1 MEEKREILEESAGTM
16 NTESGSKM
24 TLQQAYDALYHRYQN
39 LEGALKRQMEENGR
53 MREVMNQVDMTGLMF
68 RELEMKMGLL
78 EMTRK
83 HTKFFKEE
91 FVRKLVYDIEYIVG
105 GTFRWGKPKMMKS
118 EESKGTDEAL
128 GGKEEISETGDV
140 AEEK

>member
-1 MEEKREILEESAGTM
+1 MEEKREILEESAGVM
-16 NTESGSKM
+16 NTESGSEM
-24 TLQQAYDALYHRYQN
+24 TLQQAYDALYRRYKKM
-39 LEGALKRQMEENGR
+39 EDALKRQMEENGR

-91 FVRKLVYDIEYIVG
+91 FVRKLACDIEYIVG
-105 GTFRWGKPKMMKS
+105 GTFRWDRPKTMKS
-118 EESKGTDEAL
+118 EDSKGTDEAL
-128 GGKEEISETGDV
+128 GKEEISETGDV